1 MSVAITVRN
10 VPEEVRA
17 RLAEKAAR
25 SGKSLQEFLS
35 AELTDLAFR
44 QSPVDFIAGL
54 AQRVELEG
62 LQVDARQIVEA
73 RDADRT

>member
-25 SGKSLQEFLS
+25 TGKSLQEFLS
-35 AELTDLAFR
+35 AELTELAFR
-44 QSPVDFIAGL
+44 QSPVDFIAGV

-62 LQVDARQIVEA
+62 LHVAGRLILDA
-73 RDADRT
+73 RDADRK